1 MLIDKN
7 ENNFSWV
14 EDWGGMKG
22 GNRKEDA
29 YVKWEKIVFKKK
41 NKIAIVK
48 KKQKIFGNIFINLE
62 DKVFY
67 HDTHFPLILGLDDY
81 FIFVLKNISLINV
94 RNYVY
99 MIKSLTVYILFI
111 TCIKVRAFLFLEL
124 LYANIP

>member
-1 MLIDKN
+1 
-7 ENNFSWV
+7 
-14 EDWGGMKG
+14 MKG

-62 DKVFY
+62 DKVFD